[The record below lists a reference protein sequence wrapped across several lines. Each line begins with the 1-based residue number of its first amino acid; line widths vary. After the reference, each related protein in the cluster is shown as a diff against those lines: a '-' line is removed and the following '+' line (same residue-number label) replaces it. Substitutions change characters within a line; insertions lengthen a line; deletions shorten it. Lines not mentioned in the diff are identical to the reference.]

1 MKREKRFLTVTD
13 IEIRAT
19 KNDENKNLRTIGGY
33 VTKFNTFSENLGF
46 FREVREQVA
55 PGAFKKTLKE
65 DDIRAFW
72 NHNSDII
79 LGRSTNGTLK
89 LKEDNTGLAFDLDLP
104 DTTAGRDAFIS
115 IERGDVTGMS
125 FGFMVRGEEI
135 DRGEDEK
142 APIIRTLTD
151 IQLFEVSPVIF
162 PAYPDSETEA
172 RDEGS
177 LRHWAKKFLD
187 NLEEK
192 PRGLPVSE
200 LQARLLRVEK
210 DVALQAKIIR
220 Y

>member
-1 MKREKRFLTVTD
+1 MKREKRYLTSTN
-13 IEIRAT
+13 IEVRAKDGESNT
-19 KNDENKNLRTIGGY
+19 RTIGGY
-33 VTKFNTFSENLGF
+33 VTKFNTMSENLGF

-72 NHNSDII
+72 NHNPDII
-79 LGRSTNGTLK
+79 LGRNTNGTLK
-89 LKEDNTGLAFDLDLP
+89 LKEDETGLAFDLDLP

-142 APIIRTLTD
+142 SPIIRTLTD
-151 IQLFEVSPVIF
+151 VQLFEVSPVIF

-177 LRHWAKKFLD
+177 LRHWAKNFLD

-192 PRGLPVSE
+192 PKGKPVSDF
-200 LQARLLRVEK
+200 QARLLRVEK